1 MEGMENVDNIKRG
14 EPVQDP
20 DKIVSMKVAADIK

>member
-1 MEGMENVDNIKRG
+1 MENVDQIKRG

-20 DKIVSMKVAADIK
+20 DKIVSMKVAADAA